1 MTARTT
7 TSQTGYCVSC
17 RWWRQEWSEYW
28 GSCRLQD
35 RFPRKSI
42 PASEMPAL
50 LFRATAANETT
61 SSYLMTRIDF
71 GCVQWAARNEE
82 ADALKDQGGSA

>member
-17 RWWRQEWSEYW
+17 QWWNESYRDDKGNQACGLIGTWLDADESDLAFIDY
-28 GSCRLQD
+28 D
-35 RFPRKSI
+35 V
-42 PASEMPAL
+42 AS
-50 LFRATAANETT
+50 
-61 SSYLMTRIDF
+61 LMTKPDF

-82 ADALKDQGGSA
+82 ADARKDQGGSA